1 VRILSDAEFFGIAI
15 KHEPLTRDK
24 RNVQQVPR
32 AFDSLARGAVNKRVR
47 FQQRGPNCRKVVPRT
62 YRRSA

>member
-1 VRILSDAEFFGIAI
+1 MQILSDAEFFGIAI

-32 AFDSLARGAVNKRVR
+32 YAT
-47 FQQRGPNCRKVVPRT
+47 P
-62 YRRSA
+62 